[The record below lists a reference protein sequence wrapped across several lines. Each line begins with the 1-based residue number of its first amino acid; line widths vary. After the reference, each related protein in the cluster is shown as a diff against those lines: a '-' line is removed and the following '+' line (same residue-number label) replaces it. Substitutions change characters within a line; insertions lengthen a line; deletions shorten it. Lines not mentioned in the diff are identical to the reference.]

1 MSQTICSSMLNI
13 LGSCGLWE
21 NILINIYN
29 QLLQMPKT
37 SKPSHNSTKNH
48 QHSEVSSFSSAR
60 IHHTGKTYQ
69 IRKTREK
76 NEAKNEESAREVADV
91 FLKLITLVN

>member
-1 MSQTICSSMLNI
+1 M
-13 LGSCGLWE
+13 
-21 NILINIYN
+21 
-29 QLLQMPKT
+29 
-37 SKPSHNSTKNH
+37 
-48 QHSEVSSFSSAR
+48 SSFSSAR